1 VPPSPRP
8 GSLASRLES
17 SSTVIVVEDEPDI
30 ATFLGA
36 FFRASGTEVVHLN
49 PSTTTEV
56 LDAAIELGAACALVD
71 LNLDGLSGFDILEAL
86 NDDPR
91 LSMLPV
97 VIVTADS
104 RPATRERSVSLGA
117 AAFVPKPFNVKD
129 LFATVRALVE
139 GDPLLSDHGADRTDE
154 ETSLRRSALRG
165 GILPSEVIH
174 DQLGAAVAGARRE
187 HSHAA
192 FVLVRVV
199 GAAAGQQAVTAELAA
214 KLDGALADADVLG
227 ASAADEL
234 AVLFR
239 AEDAAGAQQRL
250 TAALGDGPIDVDL
263 PAGRTVSVEWA
274 AGVAGCPEHAG
285 TGDELYMAADAALAD
300 AVDRGDS
307 VALAR

>member
-1 VPPSPRP
+1 MPRP
-8 GSLASRLES
+8 GSLASRLGS

-49 PSTTTEV
+49 PATTSEV
-56 LDAAIELGAACALVD
+56 VETAVELGAACALVD
-71 LNLDGLSGFDILEAL
+71 LNLDGLSGFDILQAL

-91 LSMLPV
+91 ASMLPV

-139 GDPLLSDHGADRTDE
+139 GDPLLSDHGSERTDA
-154 ETSLRRSALRG
+154 ETSRRRGALRG

-174 DQLGAAVAGARRE
+174 DQLGAAVAGARRD
-187 HSHAA
+187 HSHTA
-192 FVLVRVV
+192 FALVRVV
-199 GAAAGQQAVTAELAA
+199 GAAAGQQAVTSEFAA
-214 KLDGALADADVLG
+214 KLDESLVDADVLG
-227 ASAADEL
+227 ASATDEL

-239 AEDAAGAQQRL
+239 GEDAKGAQIRL
-250 TAALGDGPIDVDL
+250 TAALGDGPIDVAL
-263 PAGRTVSVEWA
+263 PAGRNVSVEWA

-300 AVDRGDS
+300 AVDSGQS
-307 VALAR
+307 VATAR